1 MRRRLINV
9 LALGVKELFS
19 MRADPI
25 LLLLIAY
32 TFSYAVY
39 AVATG
44 AKLELDN
51 ASIAIVDE
59 DHSEIS
65 RRIKGAILPPFFKPP
80 EEISA
85 SKIASAMD
93 ANRFMFVVEIPP
105 KFEQDLV
112 SNRRPSAQINLDAT
126 AVAQAGN
133 GAGYLQE
140 IILQQVLGYVR
151 HAGGAADLPVNFVTR
166 VVFNPNLQSHWFT
179 SVMQVIANIT
189 MLSVLLTGAALI
201 REREH
206 GTIEHLLAMPVE
218 PVEIMLAKI
227 WANGLVVLA
236 AALVSM
242 QVMVE
247 WVLQVPIAGS
257 LLLFVVGALIF
268 QFSATALGILIATFT
283 TSMSQFGLLCVPIL
297 VILQLLSGGSTPLET
312 MPTWLQYVMQ
322 LAPTTQFVSFSQGI
336 LYRGAGLETVWPQVL
351 AMIAISAV
359 IFAVS
364 LSRFRS
370 TLVSFQ

>member
-242 QVMVE
+242 KVMVE
-247 WVLQVPIAGS
+247 GVLQVPIAGS
-257 LLLFVVGALIF
+257 LLLFVIGALIF

-312 MPTWLQYVMQ
+312 
-322 LAPTTQFVSFSQGI
+322 S
-336 LYRGAGLETVWPQVL
+336 
-351 AMIAISAV
+351 
-359 IFAVS
+359 
-364 LSRFRS
+364 S
-370 TLVSFQ
+370 T

>member
-1 MRRRLINV
+1 MRRRLINI

-65 RRIKGAILPPFFKPP
+65 RRIKGAILPPFFKPA

-85 SKIASAMD
+85 SKIAPTMD

-140 IILQQVLGYVR
+140 IILQQVLGYMR

-236 AALVSM
+236 AALISM
-242 QVMVE
+242 KVMIE
-247 WVLQVPIAGS
+247 WILQVPIAGS
-257 LLLFVVGALIF
+257 LLLFVIGALIF

>member
-1 MRRRLINV
+1 MRRRLINI

-85 SKIASAMD
+85 SKIAPAMD

-112 SNRRPSAQINLDAT
+112 SNRRPNVQINLDAT

-133 GAGYLQE
+133 GAGYLEE
-140 IILQQVLGYVR
+140 IILQQVLGYMR
-151 HAGGAADLPVNFVTR
+151 HASGAADLPVNFVTR

-179 SVMQVIANIT
+179 SVMQVISNIT

-236 AALVSM
+236 AALISM
-242 QVMVE
+242 KVMVA

-257 LLLFVVGALIF
+257 LLLFVIGALIF

-351 AMIAISAV
+351 AMLAISAA

>member
-1 MRRRLINV
+1 MRRRLINI

-65 RRIKGAILPPFFKPP
+65 RRIRGAILPPFFKPP

-85 SKIASAMD
+85 SKIAPTMD

-140 IILQQVLGYVR
+140 IILQQVLGYMR
-151 HAGGAADLPVNFVTR
+151 HAGGTADLPVNFVTR

-179 SVMQVIANIT
+179 SVMQVISNIT

-236 AALVSM
+236 AALISM
-242 QVMVE
+242 KVMVE

-257 LLLFVVGALIF
+257 LLLFVIGALIF

>member
-1 MRRRLINV
+1 MRRRLINI

-65 RRIKGAILPPFFKPP
+65 RRIRGAILPPFFKPA

-85 SKIASAMD
+85 SKIAPTMD

-140 IILQQVLGYVR
+140 IILQQVLGYMR
-151 HAGGAADLPVNFVTR
+151 HAGGTADLPVNFVTR

-179 SVMQVIANIT
+179 SVMQVISNIT

-236 AALVSM
+236 AALISM
-242 QVMVE
+242 KVMVE

-257 LLLFVVGALIF
+257 LLLFVIGALIF

>member
-1 MRRRLINV
+1 MRRRLINI

-65 RRIKGAILPPFFKPP
+65 RRIRGAILPPFFKPP

-85 SKIASAMD
+85 SKIAPTMD

-112 SNRRPSAQINLDAT
+112 SNRRPSAQINLAAT

-140 IILQQVLGYVR
+140 IILQQVLGYMR
-151 HAGGAADLPVNFVTR
+151 HAGGTADLPVNFVTR

-179 SVMQVIANIT
+179 SVMQVISNIT

-236 AALVSM
+236 AALISM
-242 QVMVE
+242 KVMVE

-257 LLLFVVGALIF
+257 LLLFVIGALIF

>member
-359 IFAVS
+359 IFAAS

>member
-1 MRRRLINV
+1 MRRRLINI

-80 EEISA
+80 EEIAA
-85 SKIASAMD
+85 SKIAPAMD

-112 SNRRPSAQINLDAT
+112 SNRRPSVQINLDAT

-140 IILQQVLGYVR
+140 IILQQVLGYMR

-166 VVFNPNLQSHWFT
+166 VVFNPNVQSHWFT

-257 LLLFVVGALIF
+257 LLLFVIGALIF

>member
-1 MRRRLINV
+1 
-9 LALGVKELFS
+9 
-19 MRADPI
+19 
-25 LLLLIAY
+25 LLLIAY

-65 RRIKGAILPPFFKPP
+65 RRIKGAILPPFFKPA

-85 SKIASAMD
+85 SKIAPTMD

-140 IILQQVLGYVR
+140 IILQQVLGYMR
-151 HAGGAADLPVNFVTR
+151 HAGGTADLPVNFVTR

-179 SVMQVIANIT
+179 SVMQVISNIT

-236 AALVSM
+236 AALISM
-242 QVMVE
+242 KVMVE

-257 LLLFVVGALIF
+257 LLLFVIGALIF